1 MDNSIKYQS
10 FTELVVW
17 QEARKF
23 QLFIFNLSKSFP
35 PEEGTRLTDQIIRA
49 SRSIAAN
56 IAEGHGRFHY
66 QEQIQFCRQSRGSLS
81 EVLNH
86 TYTALDCNYIQTEAV
101 HQVEQKAGTLLKLI
115 SGYIFFLKNQKKS
128 AQTTQ
133 STRQLSTIQSSQ
145 LNESNQHTKFNQH
158 NLT

>member
-1 MDNSIKYQS
+1 MDSSSKYQS

-35 PEEGTRLTDQIIRA
+35 PEEKTRLTDQIIRS

-86 TYTALDCNYIQTEAV
+86 TYAALDCNYIQTDRVHAV
-101 HQVEQKAGTLLKLI
+101 EHQAAVLLKLI
-115 SGYIFFLKNQKKS
+115 NGYIFFLKNQKKL
-128 AQTTQ
+128 AQETQ
-133 STRQLSTIQSSQ
+133 STTAPIKQ
-145 LNESNQHTKFNQH
+145 NQH
-158 NLT
+158 N